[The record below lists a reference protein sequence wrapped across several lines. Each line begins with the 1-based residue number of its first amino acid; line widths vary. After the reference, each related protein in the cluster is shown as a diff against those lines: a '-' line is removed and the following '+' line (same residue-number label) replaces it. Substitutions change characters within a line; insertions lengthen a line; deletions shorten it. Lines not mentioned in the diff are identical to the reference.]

1 MFKDLFKKT
10 VEKDLKELKEVM
22 TAEKK
27 DILEM
32 EEVVRK
38 MKEMAYAK

>member
-32 EEVVRK
+32 EELVRK
-38 MKEMAYAK
+38 MKEIAYAK

>member
-32 EEVVRK
+32 EELVRK